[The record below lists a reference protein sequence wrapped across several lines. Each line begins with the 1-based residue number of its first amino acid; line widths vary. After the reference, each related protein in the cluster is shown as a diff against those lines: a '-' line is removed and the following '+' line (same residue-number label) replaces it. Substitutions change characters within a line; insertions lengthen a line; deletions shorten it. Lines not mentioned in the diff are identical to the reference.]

1 MASNL
6 DSVQSMSTNPAPSQ
20 PVTFLGEFSK
30 KLVTNTFFNVLG
42 RSWSFLITLLL
53 TPYILKHLDKG
64 EFGVW
69 VLLSVFTSSFNLLD
83 LGLGSSFVKYIS
95 AYYTYEEYDRIN
107 EVLFSGL
114 VFYGVF
120 GVLLTGIGLTIEKPL
135 FAWFNITNAAE
146 AFALVLIAC
155 SIQNIALMFLS
166 VFRGMQRMDKSNAI
180 EMKMSV
186 VNVVGTFVFLEL
198 GLGINGLALNTL
210 ICAGIATV
218 FTWWSVR

>member
-1 MASNL
+1 
-6 DSVQSMSTNPAPSQ
+6 MSTNPAPSP

-95 AYYTYEEYDRIN
+95 AYYTYEEYDRMN

-114 VFYGVF
+114 VFYGIF
-120 GVLLTGIGLTIEKPL
+120 GVLLTAI
-135 FAWFNITNAAE
+135 AWP
-146 AFALVLIAC
+146 
-155 SIQNIALMFLS
+155 S
-166 VFRGMQRMDKSNAI
+166 KSHCLPG
-180 EMKMSV
+180 S
-186 VNVVGTFVFLEL
+186 T
-198 GLGINGLALNTL
+198 
-210 ICAGIATV
+210 
-218 FTWWSVR
+218 